1 MAPAEARLWW
11 TERAEEGARGAGVTG
26 RGPVRGAARS
36 DDATAL
42 YLGLR
47 CGKEIESGGRWPTSE
62 LVAPL
67 RGGWESNLAVVN
79 AISIYL

>member
-1 MAPAEARLWW
+1 MD
-11 TERAEEGARGAGVTG
+11 RAGRGGELEGEVTG
-26 RGPVRGAARS
+26 RGPVWGAARS

-67 RGGWESNLAVVN
+67 RGGWES
-79 AISIYL
+79 I

>member
-11 TERAEEGARGAGVTG
+11 TELAGGGGWGAGVTG

-47 CGKEIESGGRWPTSE
+47 CGKEIESGGRWPTSQ

-67 RGGWESNLAVVN
+67 RSGWD
-79 AISIYL
+79 SIWLS